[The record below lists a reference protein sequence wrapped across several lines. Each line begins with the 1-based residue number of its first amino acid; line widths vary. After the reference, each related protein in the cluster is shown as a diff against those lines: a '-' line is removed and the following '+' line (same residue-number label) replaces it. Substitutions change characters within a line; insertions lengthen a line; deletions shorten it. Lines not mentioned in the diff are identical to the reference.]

1 VLDTLTTRPLRR
13 GDVPAWT
20 RLLAA
25 AEEVDQSGEHYSEA
39 DLDEELGAPGLDL
52 DADSLAVLDGR
63 QLVGSIVLHQRRGAA
78 GAGDIVNCDGVVHP
92 GRRGQGIGG
101 RLLEFGRGRA
111 AQLGAELHLRVMDT
125 NAGAIGLASSLGMTP
140 VRWWS
145 EMRRDLALPVAAV
158 PPPDGVE
165 LRPLG
170 PGYDAGRW
178 DEPLRAARNLTF
190 AQHWGS
196 SPEGPE
202 AWRQMRT
209 GSSAF
214 CAELSLAATAADEI
228 AAYLLAYEYSAVG
241 ERTGSR
247 ELHVGT
253 VGTLPAWRG
262 RGLAG
267 AMLSDVLARAAAAG
281 FASSSLTADTQNA
294 TGAVGVYERVGYT
307 VAHRAITYA
316 LPL

>member
-52 DADSLAVLDGR
+52 DADSLAVLDGD
-63 QLVGSIVLHQRRGAA
+63 QLVGTIVLDHRHGAA

-92 GRRGQGIGG
+92 QRRGEGIGR
-101 RLLEFGRGRA
+101 RLLEFGNARA
-111 AQLGAELHLRVMDT
+111 AQLGADVHVRVLET
-125 NAGAIGLASSLGMTP
+125 NTAAIDLASALGMTP

-145 EMRRDLALPVAAV
+145 EMRRDLSLPVAVV
-158 PPPDGVE
+158 PPPEGVE
-165 LRPLG
+165 LCPLG
-170 PGYDAGRW
+170 PGYDADRW
-178 DEPLRAARNLTF
+178 DEPLRAAHNVAF

-196 SPEGPE
+196 SAVSSE

-209 GSSAF
+209 GSAAF
-214 CAELSLAATAADEI
+214 RPEFSLAATAGAEI
-228 AAYLLAYEYSAVG
+228 AAYLLAYEYDAVT

-247 ELHVGT
+247 DLYIAT
-253 VGTLPAWRG
+253 VGTAPAWRG

-267 AMLSDVLARAAAAG
+267 AMLSHVLTHAAAAG
-281 FASSSLTADTQNA
+281 FAGSTLTADAHNA
-294 TGAVGVYERVGYT
+294 TGAVGVYERVGFA
-307 VAHRAITYA
+307 VAHRAITSTRT
-316 LPL
+316 P